1 MTAEPTHP
9 IEPAAPHKPL
19 DSAAKRVK
27 AALSAYRVPLLGLA
41 ASVFA
46 VGLAISISR
55 LDLALSDIA
64 LGYIALSA
72 MIFVPVAFVYGA
84 ANFMIMA
91 RGAGV
96 KVSFASAF
104 KTSCV
109 AQFAEFLPIPGGA
122 IVRGGALM
130 RQGTRAASAAA
141 HVTINALLWVACA
154 AMAGGLSLGLENTIA
169 LIIAL
174 CGLAGILACTLWIAT
189 RAGIL
194 IAIAALVMRVV
205 GLFIA
210 GARLFAAFAAIGFV
224 VAWLD
229 LYPFVFATIA
239 GSAAAIAPGGLGIS
253 EAAAAALALLSN
265 IPPEAA
271 FLAVGLNR
279 LIGFAVSGIA
289 TGIITFTSSSDRA
302 QA

>member
-1 MTAEPTHP
+1 MTIEPTHP
-9 IEPAAPHKPL
+9 FEPAAPAKPL
-19 DSAAKRVK
+19 AGIASRAKGV
-27 AALSAYRVPLLGLA
+27 LSAYRLPFLGIA
-41 ASVFA
+41 ATVFA
-46 VGLAISISR
+46 VGLAISVSR
-55 LDLALSDIA
+55 LELAAGDIVW
-64 LGYIALSA
+64 GYIALCA
-72 MIFVPVAFVYGA
+72 LVFVPVAFLYGA
-84 ANFMIMA
+84 VNFMIMA
-91 RGAGV
+91 RGAGAS
-96 KVSFASAF
+96 VSFKSAF

-141 HVTINALLWVACA
+141 HVTVNAVLWVACA
-154 AMAGGLSLGLENTIA
+154 ALAGGLSLGIQHPIA
-169 LIIAL
+169 LAIAL
-174 CGLAGILACTLWIAT
+174 CGGVGALACTAWLAS
-189 RAGIL
+189 RAGL
-194 IAIAALVMRVV
+194 GIAISALAMRVV

-210 GARLFAAFAAIGFV
+210 GARLFASFAAIGFA

-253 EAAAAALALLSN
+253 EGIAAALALLST

-279 LIGFAVSGIA
+279 LIGFAISGIA
-289 TGIITFTSSSDRA
+289 TGIITFSSNSE
-302 QA
+302 